1 MEKPTGPKKWLTYFW
16 GQPGI
21 AAYAFLGCIITIS
34 LVGIVGLLFQWPL
47 LFPSLG
53 PTVILFFERGQRPA
67 AWPRNTII
75 AHAVAIGAGWISL
88 ALFGLLNEPEVLI
101 SGITQ
106 AHIAAAAFSVALT
119 AFIKHLFHAPHPPA
133 GATTMIISLGFFT
146 TPYQLGAMVFSIIL
160 VTIFGWGV
168 NRILG
173 GRMPVWGHHSQ
184 TS

>member
-1 MEKPTGPKKWLTYFW
+1 MANFRSFKKWLEQKW

-21 AAYAFLGCIITIS
+21 AIYAFIGCSTSIS
-34 LVGIVGLLFQWPL
+34 LIGLIGLLAHWPL

-75 AHAVAIGAGWISL
+75 AHGIAIAAGWVSL
-88 ALFGLLNEPEVLI
+88 ALFGLLDEPNILM
-101 SGITQ
+101 SGITT
-106 AHIAAAAFSVALT
+106 AHISAGAFSVALT
-119 AFIKHLFHAPHPPA
+119 AFVKHLFHAPHPPA

-146 TPYQLGAMVFSIIL
+146 TLPQLTVMALSLIL
-160 VTIFGWGV
+160 VTIFGWSL

-173 GRMPVWGHHSQ
+173 GVMPLWGEKSQ
-184 TS
+184 SS